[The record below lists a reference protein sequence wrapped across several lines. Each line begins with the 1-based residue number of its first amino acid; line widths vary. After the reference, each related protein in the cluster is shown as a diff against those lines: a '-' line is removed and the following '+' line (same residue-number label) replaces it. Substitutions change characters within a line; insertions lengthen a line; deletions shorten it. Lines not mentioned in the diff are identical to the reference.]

1 MNYGASGSARKDKV
15 CGRCHTMIQEKISD
29 MDRLIKAAS
38 VLTGMSDDL
47 WKLILSPIEI
57 A

>member
-1 MNYGASGSARKDKV
+1 
-15 CGRCHTMIQEKISD
+15 MIQEKISD